1 MWVKEKACVSPE
13 ELTDWAEDWQRR
25 RQLNTADPEDVTRA
39 MQWVNPAIIPRNH
52 LVQRG
57 IDLAEKGELGWVER
71 LVQRGRKP
79 FEWQADDLEWAR
91 PPHEDERV
99 TRTFCGT

>member
-1 MWVKEKACVSPE
+1 M
-13 ELTDWAEDWQRR
+13 
-25 RQLNTADPEDVTRA
+25 TRA

-57 IDLAEKGELGWVER
+57 IDLAEKGELDWVER
-71 LVQRGRKP
+71 LVRRGRKP

-99 TRTFCGT
+99 TQTFCGT